1 MFCYK
6 GIYINN
12 MVGSVNKV
20 ILLGNL
26 GRDPEIRSM
35 QSGSKMAS
43 FSIATSK
50 RWKDKNTQEQ
60 KEKTS
65 WHNIVVFGDGLVDI
79 VEKYVKKG
87 SKIYVEGELQTRKWQ
102 DKEGNDRYTTEIIL
116 QGYNCNLTLL
126 DSRNTSSNSLE
137 NQDSSTA
144 DSDDSFSSE
153 ATDSSDLDE
162 DIPF

>member
-1 MFCYK
+1 
-6 GIYINN
+6 

-20 ILLGNL
+20 ILLGNI
-26 GRDPEIRSM
+26 GKDPEIRSM

-43 FSIATSK
+43 FSLATSK
-50 RWKDKNTQEQ
+50 RWKDKASQEQ

-79 VEKYVKKG
+79 IEKYVKKG

-102 DKEGNDRYTTEIIL
+102 DKDGNDRYTTEVIL
-116 QGYNCNLTLL
+116 QGYNSNLTLL
-126 DSRNTSSNSLE
+126 DSRNSSNKPSDDMKIEETVTE
-137 NQDSSTA
+137 NSSSNNDNFSQQSD
-144 DSDDSFSSE
+144 DSDD
-153 ATDSSDLDE
+153 

>member
-1 MFCYK
+1 
-6 GIYINN
+6 

-50 RWKDKNTQEQ
+50 RWKDKATQEQ
-60 KEKTS
+60 RDKTS

-102 DKEGNDRYTTEIIL
+102 DTDGNDKYTTEVIL

-126 DSRNTSSNSLE
+126 DSKGAINSNTSNSSISAEGNNNTSQISNSTNTLDTSKDDLE
-137 NQDSSTA
+137 D
-144 DSDDSFSSE
+144 
-153 ATDSSDLDE
+153 

>member
-1 MFCYK
+1 MA
-6 GIYINN
+6 
-12 MVGSVNKV
+12 GSVNKV

-35 QSGSKMAS
+35 QTGSRMAS

-50 RWKDKNTQEQ
+50 RWKDKVTQEQ
-60 KEKTS
+60 KDKTS

-87 SKIYVEGELQTRKWQ
+87 SKIYIEGELQTRKWQ
-102 DKEGNDRYTTEIIL
+102 DQDGNDRYTTEVIL
-116 QGYNCNLTLL
+116 QGYNSNLTLL
-126 DSRNTSSNSLE
+126 DSRNSINNEVSNQSNNTPSE
-137 NQDSSTA
+137 PSKKISDNSDSPEME
-144 DSDDSFSSE
+144 D
-153 ATDSSDLDE
+153 

>member
-1 MFCYK
+1 MD
-6 GIYINN
+6 IYRNL
-12 MVGSVNKV
+12 MVGSVNKA

-35 QSGSKMAS
+35 QSGAKMAS

-50 RWKDKNTQEQ
+50 RWKDRNTQEQ

-87 SKIYVEGELQTRKWQ
+87 SKIYVEGEIQTRKWQ
-102 DKEGNDRYTTEIIL
+102 DKDGNDRYTTEVIL
-116 QGYNCNLTLL
+116 QGYNSNLTLL
-126 DSRNTSSNSLE
+126 DSRNNPQMSSNNNDQIDQSKPIE
-137 NQDSSTA
+137 DNSFGTQSS
-144 DSDDSFSSE
+144 DSD
-153 ATDSSDLDE
+153 DLDE

>member
-1 MFCYK
+1 MA
-6 GIYINN
+6 
-12 MVGSVNKV
+12 GSVNKV

-26 GRDPEIRSM
+26 GRDPEIRST
-35 QSGSKMAS
+35 QSGSKMAT
-43 FSIATSK
+43 FSMATSK

-60 KEKTS
+60 RDKTS

-102 DKEGNDRYTTEIIL
+102 DQDGNDRYTTEVVV

-126 DSRNTSSNSLE
+126 DSRNNSNNNTEESPKISQNTSDLDNNL
-137 NQDSSTA
+137 SSQSA
-144 DSDDSFSSE
+144 
-153 ATDSSDLDE
+153 DSSDVDD

>member
-1 MFCYK
+1 
-6 GIYINN
+6 

-35 QSGSKMAS
+35 QSGSKMAT
-43 FSIATSK
+43 FSMATSK
-50 RWKDKNTQEQ
+50 RWKDKATQEQ

-65 WHNIVVFGDGLVDI
+65 WHNIVIFGEGLVDI

-87 SKIYVEGELQTRKWQ
+87 SKIFVEGELQTRKWQ
-102 DKEGNDRYTTEIIL
+102 DQDGNDKYTTEVVL

-126 DSRNTSSNSLE
+126 DSRGGVNNSSISSNENKNTSEISSFNDSKNISNSSKDEL
-137 NQDSSTA
+137 
-144 DSDDSFSSE
+144 DD
-153 ATDSSDLDE
+153 

>member
-1 MFCYK
+1 MDIYK
-6 GIYINN
+6 KI

-50 RWKDKNTQEQ
+50 RWKDKDTQEQ
-60 KEKTS
+60 RDKTS

-102 DKEGNDRYTTEIIL
+102 DQSGNDRYTTEVIL
-116 QGYNCNLTLL
+116 QGYNSNLTLL
-126 DSRNTSSNSLE
+126 DSRKNNDIVTDD
-137 NQDSSTA
+137 QSSTNQNLS
-144 DSDDSFSSE
+144 DSNNISE
-153 ATDSSDLDE
+153 TQSTDSSDTDD

>member
-1 MFCYK
+1 MA
-6 GIYINN
+6 
-12 MVGSVNKV
+12 GSVNKV

-26 GRDPEIRSM
+26 GRDPEIRST
-35 QSGSKMAS
+35 QSGSKMAT

-60 KEKTS
+60 RDKTS

-102 DKEGNDRYTTEIIL
+102 DQDGNDRYTTEVVL
-116 QGYNCNLTLL
+116 QGYSSNLTLL
-126 DSRNTSSNSLE
+126 DSRNSNNNNIEDQTVNTDQTASNFE
-137 NQDSSTA
+137 NSTNSKNSDSSE
-144 DSDDSFSSE
+144 SDD
-153 ATDSSDLDE
+153 

>member
-1 MFCYK
+1 
-6 GIYINN
+6 

-20 ILLGNL
+20 ILLGNI
-26 GRDPEIRSM
+26 GKDPEIRSM

-43 FSIATSK
+43 FSLATSK
-50 RWKDKNTQEQ
+50 RWKDKASQEQ

-79 VEKYVKKG
+79 IEKYVKKG

-102 DKEGNDRYTTEIIL
+102 DKDGNDRYTTEVIL
-116 QGYNCNLTLL
+116 QGYNSNLTLL
-126 DSRNTSSNSLE
+126 DSRNPSNKPSDDMKIEETVTENSSSNNDNFS
-137 NQDSSTA
+137 QQSD
-144 DSDDSFSSE
+144 DSDD
-153 ATDSSDLDE
+153 

>member
-1 MFCYK
+1 MA
-6 GIYINN
+6 
-12 MVGSVNKV
+12 GSVNKV

-35 QSGSKMAS
+35 QSGSKMAT
-43 FSIATSK
+43 FSMATSK
-50 RWKDKNTQEQ
+50 RWRDKNTQEQ
-60 KEKTS
+60 RDKTS

-102 DKEGNDRYTTEIIL
+102 DQDGNDRYTTEVVL
-116 QGYNCNLTLL
+116 QGFSSNLTLL
-126 DSRNTSSNSLE
+126 DSRNATNNIEDKEINTDQTASNFENPTSSKSS
-137 NQDSSTA
+137 DSSE
-144 DSDDSFSSE
+144 SDD
-153 ATDSSDLDE
+153 

>member
-1 MFCYK
+1 
-6 GIYINN
+6 

-35 QSGSKMAS
+35 QSGSKMAT

-60 KEKTS
+60 KESTS
-65 WHNIVVFGDGLVDI
+65 WHNIVVFNEGLVDVI
-79 VEKYVKKG
+79 EKYVKKG
-87 SKIYVEGELQTRKWQ
+87 SKIYLEGELQTRKWQ
-102 DKEGNDRYTTEIIL
+102 DQEGNDRYTTEVIL

-126 DSRNTSSNSLE
+126 DSSRNNVSSNNIDEQPKNIKQDNISENSLDDK
-137 NQDSSTA
+137 NIDSSEL
-144 DSDDSFSSE
+144 DD
-153 ATDSSDLDE
+153 

>member
-1 MFCYK
+1 
-6 GIYINN
+6 

-35 QSGSKMAS
+35 QSGNKMAS
-43 FSIATSK
+43 FSMATSK
-50 RWKDKNTQEQ
+50 RWKDKATQEQ

-65 WHNIVVFGDGLVDI
+65 WHNIVVFGEGLVNV

-87 SKIYVEGELQTRKWQ
+87 SKIYLEGELQTRKWQ
-102 DKEGNDRYTTEIIL
+102 DQDGNDKYTTEVII

-126 DSRNTSSNSLE
+126 DSKGANPSSITTEDKDNISRFIRF
-137 NQDSSTA
+137 SI
-144 DSDDSFSSE
+144 SDGIKPVS
-153 ATDSSDLDE
+153 
-162 DIPF
+162 